1 MTALFLVAL
10 PLLAAPQQSAC
21 DRSVRYILQG
31 NYDAALRQLE
41 GAKTSGASPAEVENL
56 RGLALLL
63 DGHADKAI
71 ASFDRALELMP
82 SLQHARFNR
91 ALAFLRLQNHGKAV
105 ADLEILFADEHSP
118 LRADAAYHLGIA
130 YDRLGRTTDAET
142 ALDNALKLDAKLDA
156 ALLYAGMLRE
166 RRGDLQG
173 AGRAYLDYLAR
184 HPGSTA
190 AMLRLGMSAHKAGRT
205 DVARMYLQKV
215 VNAAPNAP
223 EALEARKFLVM
234 WE

>member
-1 MTALFLVAL
+1 M
-10 PLLAAPQQSAC
+10 
-21 DRSVRYILQG
+21 YIMQG

-63 DGHADKAI
+63 DGDAHKAI
-71 ASFDRALELMP
+71 ASFDRALELTP
-82 SLQHARFNR
+82 ALQPARFNR
-91 ALAFLRLQNHGKAV
+91 ALAFLRANDNAR
-105 ADLEILFADEHSP
+105 AASDLAQIFADEHSP

-130 YDRLGRTTDAET
+130 YDRLGRADDAET

-156 ALLYAGMLRE
+156 ALLYVGMLRE

-173 AGRAYLDYLAR
+173 AGRAYLDYLGR
-184 HPGSTA
+184 YPKSTA
-190 AMLRLGMSAHKAGRT
+190 AMLRLGMSAHKAGRV
-205 DVARMYLQKV
+205 DVAKTYLQKV
-215 VNAAPNAP
+215 VSAAPNSAD
-223 EALEARKFLVM
+223 AVKARKFLVM